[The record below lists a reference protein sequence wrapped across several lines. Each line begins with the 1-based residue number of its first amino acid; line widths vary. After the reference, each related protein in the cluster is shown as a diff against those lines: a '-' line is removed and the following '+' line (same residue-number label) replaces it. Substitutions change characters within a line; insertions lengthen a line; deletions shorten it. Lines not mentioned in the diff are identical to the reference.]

1 MILKTTVQLDED
13 DFTTTDQHP
22 DNTVLVTIEGRGAA
36 KTPLR
41 RIKEFLQRVANNAEV
56 DLAIEDIKHHY
67 RGEEPCRVYFPLPD
81 QIDRQLFHTKALTHD
96 GITYRA
102 YIPDRIPKKVFLNY
116 VPPTITDTG
125 LQKLTSTFISPDKI
139 HQRHKNINGRLDR
152 HLIIAE
158 IDNDDNIPHFLELI
172 DNRTMKTFRIPVT
185 IPGRLPLCAEC
196 GKPEHYASQCPT
208 KRQQPETTTTTTTT
222 DLQPQQS
229 TTSTTTLPTASTEQ
243 QPPTN
248 TKRPFQT
255 SQDDSPTHPTKR
267 QQTTQQIES
276 DSSEP
281 ELIIDETASTPVGA
295 ESSQV
300 FEVRPPT
307 EQHDELK
314 THPYKIDL
322 SRLEEFRTIVHSYD
336 FSFVSEEPCPKDDN
350 CVEGAI
356 RGPRQNSAKL
366 GNEIQLWCKKN

>member
-41 RIKEFLQRVANNAEV
+41 RIQEFLQRVANNAKV

-67 RGEEPCRVYFPLPD
+67 RGEEPCRVYFPLPE

-208 KRQQPETTTTTTTT
+208 KRQQPETTTT

-229 TTSTTTLPTASTEQ
+229 TTSTTTLTSTQKKTSSTTTKTSTSNTKTSTTPKKSTASTEQ

-281 ELIIDETASTPVGA
+281 ELIIDETASSPVGA
-295 ESSQV
+295 ESSQ
-300 FEVRPPT
+300 FFDVRKFIERECRKIMDGKDYSIT
-307 EQHDELK
+307 ENPAYVND
-314 THPYKIDL
+314 
-322 SRLEEFRTIVHSYD
+322 
-336 FSFVSEEPCPKDDN
+336 
-350 CVEGAI
+350 AI
-356 RGPRQNSAKL
+356 
-366 GNEIQLWCKKN
+366 